1 MLTNIFE
8 NRNKKVT
15 SILKLGD
22 YLSRS
27 LRSNVELFD
36 LKDDTATFVTENN
49 YIIQGKVD
57 LDKGNINLIDI
68 EVTPANLFS
77 EGKEFDKFV
86 SHKAMSFLK
95 NLSESDYP
103 ETSCSFT
110 DLIGL
115 WETRLKFDKT
125 VEKLS
130 QKKAKFNEKVSITGE
145 GEYKKLSEIKE
156 GLVEFLKENKEE
168 ILSIPEIKNS
178 VRFLNVLS
186 TAFNFPKIDEAGLE
200 KSGSYQIK
208 KGLNESIYE
217 VICKQE
223 LIKRELLE
231 AKNNFDGAWASSP
244 VISKLAS
251 KVYESDDDEIL
262 MSLGEAIIDIP
273 YLSLSTKKSLT
284 ESFSKALDLDG
295 DSVVPMADVKA
306 FSSKIY
312 EMKKPIRS
320 YLSDILN
327 EEYGISI
334 QNLKEVPS
342 FKDLVKTQVVIFET
356 LSKISPKDSVQQSV
370 LQEIAKML
378 SKKSGSESLDVSED
392 IHNIFHNAGYDNLLT
407 EMELMNYLDFD
418 KVAGDL
424 GQIGDIL
431 RMLKQQ
437 TGVDGAG
444 EQGMQPG
451 MEQGMQPGMEPDAAP
466 EMDPEQYDSDEMLD
480 SGEEMPAQTDDDL
493 DEPTMGPEDAAAE
506 ADSELEAEQEMG
518 GEEGMEEDPTEV
530 DKDDLLGNLSK
541 LDALIQDLTSEISSG
556 EEEMEDDMGDGEEDF
571 EGEEEEDF
579 EGEEEEDFD
588 EDGESD
594 VDVEEE
600 EEPPKKDLKV
610 KKKKPRPPFK

>member
-95 NLSESDYP
+95 NLNENDYP
-103 ETSCSFT
+103 ETNCSFT

-125 VEKLS
+125 VEKLNL
-130 QKKAKFNEKVSITGE
+130 KKAKFNEKVSITGE

-156 GLVEFLKENKEE
+156 GLVGFLKENKEE

-200 KSGSYQIK
+200 KDGSYQIK

-342 FKDLVKTQVVIFET
+342 FKDLIKTQVVIFET
-356 LSKISPKDSVQQSV
+356 LSKVSPKDSVQQSV

-392 IHNIFHNAGYDNLLT
+392 IYNIFHGAGYDNLLT
-407 EMELMNYLDFD
+407 EMQLMDYLDFD
-418 KVAGDL
+418 RVATDL

-437 TGVDGAG
+437 TGVDVAGA
-444 EQGMQPG
+444 EEPG
-451 MEQGMQPGMEPDAAP
+451 MEPGMEPDAAP

-480 SGEEMPAQTDDDL
+480 SGEEMPAQTDDDM
-493 DEPTMGPEDAAAE
+493 DEPMMEPEDAAAE

-518 GEEGMEEDPTEV
+518 DEEGMEEDPTEV

-541 LDALIQDLTSEISSG
+541 LDALIQDLTAEISSG
-556 EEEMEDDMGDGEEDF
+556 EEEMEDDMEGGEEDF

-579 EGEEEEDFD
+579 EEEGEEEGVDLD
-588 EDGESD
+588 GDGEND
-594 VDVEEE
+594 VDVEK
-600 EEPPKKDLKV
+600 EEPPKKDSKV
-610 KKKKPRPPFK
+610 KKKSKPPFK